1 MNDVREAIE
10 RVGAGFDPPSGGLED
25 LARRR
30 SRVRLRRRIAAGAF
44 ALTIAAGGSVVAV
57 RAFLG
62 STPRSTTDLSS
73 KIRVAATWP
82 APLAAPSARAAGR
95 SECPIPS
102 GDGSVVTLSSTS
114 GPAGS
119 SVDVSG
125 NFVNGELWLQLWWN
139 ADSDQLGDVPQPPW
153 APTGPD
159 LQFGPAGP
167 GPVTE
172 LASVPGPGA
181 TGDCSFS
188 TRFTVPNVEPGTY
201 HVLWASGTANPPS
214 GEDGYALYVFAGPMT
229 FSVTG

>member
-10 RVGAGFDPPSGGLED
+10 RVGAGFDPAPGGFED

-30 SRVRLRRRIAAGAF
+30 GRSRLRRRIAAGAF
-44 ALTIAAGGSVVAV
+44 ALTVAAGGSVVAV
-57 RAFLG
+57 RAFLVAN
-62 STPRSTTDLSS
+62 PRLPS

-82 APLAAPSARAAGR
+82 ASPLAASSAAAAGPT
-95 SECPIPS
+95 ECPLPAD
-102 GDGSVVTLSSTS
+102 GDPAVTLSSNS

-139 ADSDQLGDVPQPPW
+139 ADGDQVGDVAPPPW
-153 APTGPD
+153 PPTGPD
-159 LQFGPAGP
+159 LQFAPAGP
-167 GPVTE
+167 GPVVE

-181 TGDCSFS
+181 TGDCSFR

-201 HVLWASGTANPPS
+201 QVLWASGTANPPS
-214 GEDGYALYVFAGPMT
+214 GEDGYALYVFVGPMN
-229 FSVTG
+229 FEVTG